1 MPNRQLSDEEL
12 AQANGLLEEI
22 RERLEGLAAGDDE
35 LLFAYR
41 RKIYK
46 ALTYDERGKPMQRKK
61 LKDKK
66 RAEQENRCAICGDSL
81 PEKYVVLDR
90 FRAAAG
96 YTRENTRLIHQDC
109 DAQVQESRGYA

>member
-1 MPNRQLSDEEL
+1 MPNRQLSEEEL
-12 AQANGLLEEI
+12 TQANALLEEI
-22 RERLEGLAAGDDE
+22 RERLAGLAAGDEE
-35 LLFAYR
+35 LLFAFR

-46 ALTYDERGKPMQRKK
+46 ELTYDERGKPMQRKK
-61 LKDKK
+61 LKDQK
-66 RAEQENRCAICGDSL
+66 RAEQDNRCAVCGESL

-96 YTRENTRLIHQDC
+96 YTRENTRLIHQGC